1 MVPLAVALVVVA
13 AALHASWN
21 LLTKRSEDKLA
32 FIWWGPASPAP
43 SCSFRLSRG
52 SRLWPQWPPHLW
64 PRLALAAMLRAA
76 YLFMLT
82 TAYAR
87 GDLSIVYPLAR
98 GVGPIFVTVAA
109 VVLLGERVTYQ
120 AVLGIVV
127 VALGAYT
134 MHLPRL
140 DVRAIIA
147 PVSSLASPTVAYA
160 VPTGLLTA
168 AYSLVDKWSMTTELP
183 PAWYAY
189 LTIPVAALLLTP
201 LVVTRTR
208 WRHEWRLNRRP
219 IVIVALLMTGSYLL
233 VLYALRI
240 APVSYVAPAR
250 ELGIVFGTALGIVV
264 LRERQGPQ
272 KLAGALLILT
282 GVVLVVS
289 SPPASR

>member
-1 MVPLAVALVVVA
+1 MVPFAVALVVVA

-32 FIWWGPASPAP
+32 FIWWTGVTGTVLLLPFVAW
-43 SCSFRLSRG
+43 LSA
-52 SRLWPQWPPHLW
+52 WPQWPLNLW
-64 PRLALAAMLRAA
+64 PRLAVAAILRAA

-82 TAYAR
+82 TAYAH
-87 GDLSIVYPLAR
+87 GDLSVVYPLAR

-109 VVLLGERVTYQ
+109 VVLLGEQVTSR
-120 AVLGIVV
+120 AALGIVV
-127 VALGAYT
+127 VAVGAYA

-140 DVRAIIA
+140 DLRAILA
-147 PVSSLASPTVAYA
+147 PVSSLASRTVVYA
-160 VPTGLLTA
+160 LLTGLLTA
-168 AYSLVDKWSMTTELP
+168 AYSLVDKWNMATELP
-183 PAWYAY
+183 PTWYAY

-201 LVVTRTR
+201 AVVTRPT
-208 WRHEWRLNRRP
+208 WRREWGLNRHS
-219 IVIVALLMTGSYLL
+219 IVLVAVLMTGSYLL

-250 ELGIVFGTALGIVV
+250 ELGIVFGTALGVVV

-272 KLAGALLILT
+272 KLTGALLILT